1 MRRSARRAGRLSM
14 ACRLYGKS
22 GPHHHLACMDATEPP
37 LFETR
42 IAANRSLSA
51 RGTRLVIL
59 LLTAAS
65 LLIGTLFWWLGAWP
79 VPGFCGLEVLLA
91 CVLLRRNAR
100 DARAERIVLR
110 PDLLLLSRVGPR
122 GEASETRLSTSW
134 LRVELSDRPAAP
146 VRVRLVGHG
155 VREEVGGLLGEAAR
169 RALARDLDAALRRCG
184 SPWLGRAVKENI
196 R

>member
-1 MRRSARRAGRLSM
+1 MRRYGMRRAR
-14 ACRLYGKS
+14 
-22 GPHHHLACMDATEPP
+22 PHLACMHPEEHPDEPP

-51 RGTRLVIL
+51 RGMRLVIL

-79 VPGFCGLEVLLA
+79 VPGFCGVEVLLA
-91 CVLLRRNAR
+91 CLLLRRNAR

-110 PDLLLLSRVGPR
+110 HDLLLLSRVGAR
-122 GEASETRLSTSW
+122 GEASETRLSPSW
-134 LRVELSDRPAAP
+134 LRVELSDRPASA

-155 VREEVGGLLGEAAR
+155 VREEVGALLGEAGR
-169 RALARDLDAALRRCG
+169 RGLARELETALRRCR
-184 SPWLGRAVKENI
+184 SPWAGQTGR